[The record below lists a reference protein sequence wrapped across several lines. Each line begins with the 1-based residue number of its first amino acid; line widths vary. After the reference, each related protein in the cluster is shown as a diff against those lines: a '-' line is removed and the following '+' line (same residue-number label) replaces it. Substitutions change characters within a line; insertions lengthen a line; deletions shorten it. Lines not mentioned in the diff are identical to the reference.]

1 MEGIG
6 PDQAGKE
13 ELKRAETW
21 RAIRRELSLGVKP
34 QWTGKSTSNTR
45 LFKASLEQK
54 LAQKIVEHALHRFLL
69 GRACAPPGSAGERDA
84 GVKRCCYVVLA
95 IKRSQVS

>member
-45 LFKASLEQK
+45 LFKQGVA
-54 LAQKIVEHALHRFLL
+54 
-69 GRACAPPGSAGERDA
+69 RAEARAKNSSTPTSATGSAPRRYA
-84 GVKRCCYVVLA
+84 K
-95 IKRSQVS
+95 